1 MPFIRKIKNSNCIIA
16 IWEMTESLTDLKKI
30 SENIKFLEY
39 KSDKKNK
46 EFILTRL
53 LIQNILPEAVLTY
66 NKYGAPEI
74 NTNDFI
80 SISHSNNLV
89 VIAVSKSKVGI
100 DIEKID
106 DRAIKLASKFIS
118 NENIANLSIKKA
130 TLIWCCKEA
139 IYKWHQKGN
148 LNFKDDI
155 KIESFD
161 VKESGEIFANFNDNK
176 LTLNYKEFNRH
187 FLVYLCK

>member
-39 KSDKKNK
+39 KSDKRNK
-46 EFILTRL
+46 EFILTKL

>member
-39 KSDKKNK
+39 KSDKRNK
-46 EFILTRL
+46 EFILTKL

-89 VIAVSKSKVGI
+89 VIAVSKSKVGV

-106 DRAIKLASKFIS
+106 DRSIKLASKFIS

>member
-39 KSDKKNK
+39 KSDKRNK
-46 EFILTRL
+46 EFILTKL

-89 VIAVSKSKVGI
+89 VIAVSKSKVGV

>member
-1 MPFIRKIKNSNCIIA
+1 
-16 IWEMTESLTDLKKI
+16 MTESLTDLKKI

>member
-1 MPFIRKIKNSNCIIA
+1 MPFIEKIKNSNCIIA
-16 IWEMTESLTDLKKI
+16 IWEMTDSLTDLKII
-30 SENIKFLEY
+30 SENIKSPEY
-39 KSDKKNK
+39 KSDSRNK
-46 EFILTRL
+46 EFISTRL
-53 LIQNILPEAVLTY
+53 LIQNILPGAILTY

-106 DRAIKLASKFIS
+106 DKALRLASKFIS
-118 NENIANLSIKKA
+118 NENLANLSIKKA
-130 TLIWCCKEA
+130 TLIWSCKEA
-139 IYKWHQKGN
+139 IYKWYQKGN
-148 LNFKDDI
+148 LNFKEDI
-155 KIESFD
+155 KIESFE

-176 LTLNYKEFNRH
+176 LTLKYKEFNRH

>member
-1 MPFIRKIKNSNCIIA
+1 M
-16 IWEMTESLTDLKKI
+16 
-30 SENIKFLEY
+30 
-39 KSDKKNK
+39 
-46 EFILTRL
+46 
-53 LIQNILPEAVLTY
+53 
-66 NKYGAPEI
+66 
-74 NTNDFI
+74 
-80 SISHSNNLV
+80 
-89 VIAVSKSKVGI
+89 
-100 DIEKID
+100 
-106 DRAIKLASKFIS
+106 KLASKFIS

>member
-30 SENIKFLEY
+30 SENINFLEY
-39 KSDKKNK
+39 KSDKRNK